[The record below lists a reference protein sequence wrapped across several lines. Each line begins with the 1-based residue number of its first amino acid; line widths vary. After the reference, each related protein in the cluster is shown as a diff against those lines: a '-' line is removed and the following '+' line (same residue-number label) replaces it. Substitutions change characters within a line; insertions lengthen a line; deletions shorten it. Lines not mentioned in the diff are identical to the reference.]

1 VRIEAADHREV
12 PARRAL
18 LDLRTRARPPLAR
31 ALSARVAGKS
41 VSYSRQPI
49 TLARSS
55 AALAFWLAALSP
67 AAAHAQS
74 ASNSAQ
80 NDANALLRQ
89 ADAAFEV
96 RDFARA
102 LQLFRRAYERQQDPT
117 ILYNVAT
124 MYAALEQWSDAIAT
138 WRLYLERVPDA
149 PNRATTLASIRD
161 AEARLRAAPTTA
173 VPTPPVVSPPLV
185 TPRAET
191 FATRTRWP
199 VGAWVTT
206 AVGGASAIT
215 GAVLLGLYASAVA
228 ELESPANCSRR
239 TGGGFDCEPDALAI
253 RNRAQSL
260 GTAGAITMSVGGA
273 ALVGG
278 LVWALAGRSSERV
291 PIVTMSSAGITV
303 VGSF

>member
-1 VRIEAADHREV
+1 MI
-12 PARRAL
+12 
-18 LDLRTRARPPLAR
+18 LDRPPGALAC
-31 ALSARVAGKS
+31 AL
-41 VSYSRQPI
+41 
-49 TLARSS
+49 S
-55 AALAFWLAALSP
+55 AALAASSP

-74 ASNSAQ
+74 ASTNAES
-80 NDANALLRQ
+80 DANALLRQ

-124 MYAALEQWSDAIAT
+124 MYAALEQWADAIAT

-149 PNRATTLASIRD
+149 PNRPTTLASIRD
-161 AEARLRAAPTTA
+161 AEARLRSAPTGV
-173 VPTPPVVSPPLV
+173 VPPHTVVTPPVVTPP
-185 TPRAET
+185 AQT
-191 FATRTRWP
+191 FSTRTRWP

-206 AVGGASAIT
+206 AVGGASAVT
-215 GAVLLGLYASAVA
+215 GAVLLGLYAGAVA

-239 TGGGFDCEPDALAI
+239 TGGGFDCEPGALAI
-253 RNRAQSL
+253 RDRAQSL
-260 GTAGAITMSVGGA
+260 GTAGAITISVGGA

-278 LVWALAGRSSERV
+278 LVWAFAGRTSERV
-291 PIVTMSSAGITV
+291 PVVTVSSAGITV